1 MLARAT
7 TLALLLLVAGPA
19 WGNISEAAA
28 QQDPSSAQ
36 EEGVLAY
43 SRNGG
48 YIGLGG
54 SFAAE
59 NFSAIGNQ
67 DDGSSVLF
75 RAGYRGYPF
84 LAVEFLGEVLPH
96 FEGSDPFD
104 NDVSGFA
111 VTVNAKVLWPLGR
124 IEPYAM
130 VGIGILDIDQDLRHR
145 EDDFAFRGAAGV
157 DFYLTPRWALY
168 GEASYLL
175 GTGDVSDFDYATFG
189 GGLLFRF

>member
-19 WGNISEAAA
+19 SGNISEAAA
-28 QQDPSSAQ
+28 QQDPGSAQ
-36 EEGVLAY
+36 EEEVLA
-43 SRNGG
+43 
-48 YIGLGG
+48 
-54 SFAAE
+54 
-59 NFSAIGNQ
+59 
-67 DDGSSVLF
+67 
-75 RAGYRGYPF
+75 
-84 LAVEFLGEVLPH
+84 
-96 FEGSDPFD
+96 
-104 NDVSGFA
+104 
-111 VTVNAKVLWPLGR
+111 

-130 VGIGILDIDQDLRHR
+130 IGIGILDIDQDLRHG